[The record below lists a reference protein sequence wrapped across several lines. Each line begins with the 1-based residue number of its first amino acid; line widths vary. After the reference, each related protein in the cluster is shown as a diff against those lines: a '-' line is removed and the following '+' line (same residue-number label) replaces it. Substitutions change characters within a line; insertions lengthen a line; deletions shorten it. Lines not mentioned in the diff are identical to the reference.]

1 MATPAD
7 AELILKLY
15 DFRREAK
22 MRDARNWFVNFNP
35 SSYEEFAKVVFA
47 FGAQE
52 NAWFRQVTTYW
63 ETAASLVVHGTIDEE
78 LFFDTQGEMWFVYT
92 KLKPYLAQF
101 RQQLK
106 APEGLKNVEAVATR
120 TPRGQQRIALMEE
133 RLKMFAQMRAQQA
146 QSQAQAAKT
155 A

>member
-22 MRDARNWFVNFNP
+22 MREARNWFVNFNP
-35 SSYEEFAKVVFA
+35 SSYEDFAKTVFA

-52 NAWFRQVTTYW
+52 NAYFRQVTSYW
-63 ETAASLVVHGTIDEE
+63 ETAASLVLHGTIDEE
-78 LFFDTQGEMWFVYT
+78 LFFDTQGEMWFVFT

-106 APEGLKNVEAVATR
+106 APEALKNVEAVATR
-120 TPRGQQRIALMEE
+120 SQRGQERIRMMEE
-133 RLKMFAQMRAQQA
+133 RFKMFAQMRAQSQ
-146 QSQAQAAKT
+146 QQQAQAKSA
-155 A
+155 